1 MPAQVP
7 TRTCSDLPEFLKA
20 EELADLLRI
29 NRKTIYEAA
38 RRDEIPGAVR
48 VGRLLR
54 FRRDAVLAWM
64 HASDHR

>member
-1 MPAQVP
+1 MSAQLP
-7 TRTCSDLPEFLKA
+7 TRTCDLPEFLKA